1 LRSAA
6 LARPSVMR
14 LTCTVLAL
22 AATAACRQPTYLPA
36 TTLRQ
41 LAPRCGAHP
50 VAPRPGDRG
59 PTYFSCQVN
68 RPSEPPADRPLDYPV
83 LLADAGVG
91 SEVLLQF
98 VIDERG
104 RVDSTTIKTVA
115 SGHDL
120 FLRAAEESLLTWPA
134 RPAERRGRPVRQLT
148 THLFCFRAP
157 AQGALAYCAERLT
170 RSGASSMSVACTDG
184 GSTVARSH
192 GGIVHLPARRPP
204 NVRCN

>member
-1 LRSAA
+1 MRRTLIA
-6 LARPSVMR
+6 LAF
-14 LTCTVLAL
+14 
-22 AATAACRQPTYLPA
+22 AATACRQPTYLPVA
-36 TTLRQ
+36 TLGR

-59 PTYFSCQVN
+59 PTYFSCQVD

-83 LLADAGVG
+83 FLADAGVG

-104 RVDSTTIKTVA
+104 RVDSTSVKTVV

-120 FLRAAEESLLTWPA
+120 FLRAARESLFAWQL
-134 RPAERRGRPVRQLT
+134 RPAERRGRPVRQLM
-148 THLFCFRAP
+148 THLFCFRVP
-157 AQGALAYCAERLT
+157 ARDALASCAERLVHF
-170 RSGASSMSVACTDG
+170 GAPDMSVACTDG
-184 GSTVARSH
+184 GSVVSRSH

-204 NVRCN
+204 HVRCN